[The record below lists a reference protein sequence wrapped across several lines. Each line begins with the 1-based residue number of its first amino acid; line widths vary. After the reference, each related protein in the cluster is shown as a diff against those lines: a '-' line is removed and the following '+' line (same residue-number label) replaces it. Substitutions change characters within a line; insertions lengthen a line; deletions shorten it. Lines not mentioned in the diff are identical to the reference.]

1 MFTITYTDGT
11 TEELAQNLSDWFQPQ
26 NFPGE
31 TRAVKMAYR
40 NLSSGEK
47 DARSFY
53 LYSYGF
59 STPAAKTIKTLTLPQ
74 NPYVKIVAVSVVP

>member
-1 MFTITYTDGT
+1 MTYTDGT
-11 TEELAQNLSDWFQPQ
+11 TQDLAQNLSDWFQPQ

-40 NLSSGEK
+40 NGSTGGK
-47 DARSFY
+47 DVRAFY
-53 LYSYGF
+53 LYNYGF
-59 STPAAKTIKTLTLPQ
+59 SLPAAKTLKSLTLPQ